1 MEQRIE
7 VITPRRAKFYLIFL
21 HPNQRELNSR
31 RLKIYADEMA
41 SGSWQVSPDNIA
53 FDTQGYLVNGRH
65 RLEAVV
71 KSGVTIKS
79 GVTTDMPE
87 ESFPFMDLGQKRNA
101 KQIVRSNGQVPV
113 HADALKV
120 IAGLSNG
127 QFERTQNVAVT
138 TAKLME
144 IAERYSRYAEELESG
159 SVRGYNAVLRAV
171 VILAIEEGMSLD
183 KVARFPL
190 VLRTWMPET
199 QNDRPIMGWVRYNNG
214 KSKNTG
220 FNTQKS
226 DMFVAQRVVRAVHL
240 DERISK
246 VTVNNKIFYRPKI

>member
-1 MEQRIE
+1 MQQRIE
-7 VITPRRAKFYLIFL
+7 FITPDKAEFYLSFL
-21 HPNQRELNSR
+21 HPNQRELNAR
-31 RLKIYADEMA
+31 RLKIYANEMT

-53 FDTQGYLVNGRH
+53 FDTEGYLVNGRH

-79 GVTTDMPE
+79 GVTTDMPK
-87 ESFPFMDLGQKRNA
+87 ESFPFMDQGQKRNA
-101 KQIVRSNGQVPV
+101 KQIIRSHGQAPR

-127 QFERTQNVAVT
+127 QFEMTQQNIVT

-144 IAERYSRYAEELESG
+144 IAERYSGYAEELESG
-159 SVRGYNAVLRAV
+159 SIRGYNAVLRAV
-171 VILAIEEGMSLD
+171 VILAIENGMSLE
-183 KVARFPL
+183 KAARFSQ

-226 DMFVAQRVVRAVHL
+226 DMYVAQRVVRAVHL
-240 DERISK
+240 GETISK
-246 VTVNNKIFYRPKI
+246 VTVNSKIFYRPKV